1 MAWRRSCRLLASLHS
16 PPCER
21 RQQSGVE
28 QTGRT
33 GLCLPG
39 SEGRQTQ
46 LANVGNALRN
56 RPIEIRPQATPAP
69 SAKPATRVTAGGR
82 TEKCALAKQT
92 QRARRRAS
100 AAARSAGH
108 RLDRSRR
115 SGETKPTRAGTLE
128 DRFCGVTA
136 GAASTDSLLAKQ
148 SHRVPS
154 PPFRRPPPTP
164 VWVKFTKRSNLRNLN
179 EINDSGS
186 IAEHSRRLL
195 AEQSHRCG
203 TERGRPARSAAKE
216 NSGRDARG
224 PGSAAFRRS
233 KATAPARGSAPL
245 SPSEPRLTRTGA
257 AAHQGARFSVANG
270 RCGPGRTSW
279 QRLRFS
285 GSA

>member
-1 MAWRRSCRLLASLHS
+1 MAWRRSCRLLAHRSIRHRANGGS
-16 PPCER
+16 NPR
-21 RQQSGVE
+21 SK

-33 GLCLPG
+33 GLRLPG
-39 SEGRQTQ
+39 SEACMSGRQTQ

-56 RPIEIRPQATPAP
+56 RPIEVTRATPAP

-148 SHRVPS
+148 SHRVPN
-154 PPFRRPPPTP
+154 PRPYGARLRRARF
-164 VWVKFTKRSNLRNLN
+164 WQNSQKTKRTNLRNLN

-186 IAEHSRRLL
+186 TEASESTHGRRWRNKATGAE
-195 AEQSHRCG
+195 
-203 TERGRPARSAAKE
+203 RSA
-216 NSGRDARG
+216 GV
-224 PGSAAFRRS
+224 P
-233 KATAPARGSAPL
+233 PALLP
-245 SPSEPRLTRTGA
+245 E
-257 AAHQGARFSVANG
+257 
-270 RCGPGRTSW
+270 
-279 QRLRFS
+279 
-285 GSA
+285 